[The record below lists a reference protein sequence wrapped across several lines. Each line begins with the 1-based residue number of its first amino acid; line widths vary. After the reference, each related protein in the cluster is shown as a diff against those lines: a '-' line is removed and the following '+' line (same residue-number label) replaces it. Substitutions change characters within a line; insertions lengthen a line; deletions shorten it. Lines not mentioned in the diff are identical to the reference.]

1 MRPESDGQ
9 DRRLIKLGLLI
20 PRSGVSGIWAPS
32 AVACAQL
39 ATAELNEAGG
49 VLGHHVALVP
59 LDAGT
64 TALSTAEAASDAV
77 REQGIDAIVGMFA
90 SFCRRPVSQA
100 INGRVPFIYTPQF
113 EGFETDATVVTTG
126 ETSRELLAPA
136 LRLLSE
142 GNRDRRYF
150 LCGNDYMWPR
160 ASVAV
165 AHAMIQEIGRGV
177 VTGEMFLPLGS
188 RDYDEILSR
197 IAATRSDVVMPFF
210 LGADA
215 IHFNRAFCEAGLVS
229 QATRFACAVDETI
242 VYGTGEARDRE
253 PLRFGGLFRVH
264 PLAQQW
270 RLPRALPHAA
280 RRQPSARQ
288 RVRTILLRGRSLL
301 RRPRRSGGDD
311 ARQIRPEQARPGIAA
326 SHRPRSEG
334 GNGRR
339 SAPAGASGARRR
351 PRDHRPGRNLKGA
364 DRDRNI
370 AHRGG

>member
-1 MRPESDGQ
+1 MRHESAGQ
-9 DRRLIKLGLLI
+9 DRRLIKLGLLL

-49 VLGHHVALVP
+49 VLGRHVALVP

-64 TALSTAEAASDAV
+64 TALSAAEAASDAV
-77 REQGIDAIVGMFA
+77 CDQGIDAIVGMFA
-90 SFCRRPVSQA
+90 SFCRRPVSRA

-113 EGFETDATVVTTG
+113 EGFETDASVVTTG

-142 GNRDRRYF
+142 GNRERRYF

-165 AHAMIQEIGRGV
+165 ARAMIQESGRGV

-197 IAATRSDVVMPFF
+197 IATTRSDVVMPFF

-242 VYGTGEARDRE
+242 VYGLAEHETENLYVSAAYFGSIRSHNNGAFLERYHTLHGDNPPPANAFGQSCYEGVHCFAALAEAAETTRARSV
-253 PLRFGGLFRVH
+253 LNRLGRASQHRTARGAKGGTV
-264 PLAQQW
+264 AG
-270 RLPRALPHAA
+270 A
-280 RRQPSARQ
+280 RQPVHLARVDGHEITVLQ
-288 RVRTILLRGRSLL
+288 GV
-301 RRPRRSGGDD
+301 
-311 ARQIRPEQARPGIAA
+311 
-326 SHRPRSEG
+326 
-334 GNGRR
+334 
-339 SAPAGASGARRR
+339 
-351 PRDHRPGRNLKGA
+351 
-364 DRDRNI
+364 
-370 AHRGG
+370 